1 MSEKDEAAPEAAA
14 DVPET
19 RKHGALPEKDGDP
32 PVRAS
37 HVSLDSIAVGY
48 PDDGAV
54 STGLRKV
61 DHYVGMIE
69 QGLLFVVLA
78 AVVLVAAAS
87 ALADHVFGH
96 QLGRWWHYIVR
107 GGTFS
112 IAMFAAAFATHQQ
125 RHLAMDLVSRRIS
138 PRARLVLGLALKLF
152 TIAIAA
158 VLLHTGWHLR
168 ATANGDEAEHL
179 SLLGLTIT
187 DKTIVASIS
196 VAAALIIFH
205 SVLHAV
211 IDIEY
216 LVRGKLP
223 PERAR
228 SGH

>member
-1 MSEKDEAAPEAAA
+1 MSDKDEAAPEAAA

-32 PVRAS
+32 PVRES
-37 HVSLDSIAVGY
+37 HVSLDSIPVGH
-48 PDDGAV
+48 PDDGVV
-54 STGLRKV
+54 SANLRKV
-61 DHYVGMIE
+61 DHYVGLIE
-69 QGLLFVVLA
+69 QGLLFAMLA
-78 AVVLVAAAS
+78 TVVLVAAAA
-87 ALADHVFGH
+87 ALSDRIAHH

-112 IAMFAAAFATHQQ
+112 IALFAAAFATHQQ
-125 RHLAMDLVSRRIS
+125 RHLAMDLISRRIS
-138 PRARLVLGLALKLF
+138 PRARLVLGLVLKLF
-152 TIAIAA
+152 TIVIAL

-168 ATANGDEAEHL
+168 GTASGDEAEHIDL
-179 SLLGLTIT
+179 FGITIT

-223 PERAR
+223 PEKAR

>member
-1 MSEKDEAAPEAAA
+1 VSEKDEAAPEAAG

-32 PVRAS
+32 PVRES
-37 HVSLDSIAVGY
+37 HVSLDSIPVGY

-54 STGLRKV
+54 SSNLRRV

-78 AVVLVAAAS
+78 AVVVVAAS
-87 ALADHVFGH
+87 AALSDRVFGH

-112 IAMFAAAFATHQQ
+112 IAMFAAAFASHQQ
-125 RHLAMDLVSRRIS
+125 RHLAMDLNSRRLT
-138 PRARLVLGLALKLF
+138 PRGRLVLGLLLNMF

-158 VLLHTGWHLR
+158 VLMHTGWHLR
-168 ATANGDEAEHL
+168 ETASGADREHL
-179 SLLGLTIT
+179 ELFGLNIT

-196 VAAALIIFH
+196 VGAALIIFH
-205 SVLHAV
+205 SILHAV

-216 LVRGKLP
+216 LVRRKLP